1 MHPAVETLIK
11 RLEGRSPRTA
21 MILGSGLGDL
31 ADTIEDEV
39 SIPYDDLPGF
49 PVGNVTGHARRV
61 VAGTIAGKPIM
72 MLSGRVHYYE
82 HGDAAAMRPVL
93 QTLSD
98 IGIENLV
105 LTNAAGSVDL
115 DIEPGSVMQISDH
128 INWSGMNPLMGEET
142 DARFVDLSEV
152 YDRGLLSLFSSAAE
166 TANVPMG
173 KGIYMWFSGP
183 TFETPAEIRM
193 SQTLG
198 ANAVGMS
205 TVPEAILARFYG
217 LRVAGFSVIT
227 NMGAGM
233 QSTTLSHDET
243 KQMAPVGGEKLAKI
257 LTQAI
262 SGGGL

>member
-1 MHPAVETLIK
+1 MNPAVETLVK
-11 RLEGRSPRTA
+11 GLEGRSPRTA

-31 ADTIEDEV
+31 ADTVQDAV
-39 SIPYDDLPGF
+39 SIPYEDLPGF
-49 PVGNVTGHARRV
+49 PAGNVTGHSRRV
-61 VAGTIAGKPIM
+61 VAGTIAEKPIM

-82 HGDAAAMRPVL
+82 QGDAAAMRPVIEA
-93 QTLSD
+93 LSG

-105 LTNAAGSVDL
+105 LTNAAGSVDTA
-115 DIEPGSVMQISDH
+115 IEPGSVMQITDH

-152 YDRGLLSLFSSAAE
+152 YDRELRSVFRQAAD
-166 TANVPMG
+166 TASIPMAE
-173 KGIYMWFSGP
+173 GIYMWFSGP
-183 TFETPAEIRM
+183 TFETPAEIRL

-217 LRVAGFSVIT
+217 LRVAGFSVVT

-233 QSTTLSHDET
+233 HSTTLSHDET
-243 KQMAPVGGEKLAKI
+243 KQMAPIGGEKLAKI
-257 LTQAI
+257 LTQAVS
-262 SGGGL
+262 SGAL

>member
-1 MHPAVETLIK
+1 MNPAVETLVK

-31 ADTIEDEV
+31 VDTVEEAV
-39 SIPYDDLPGF
+39 SVPYEELPGF
-49 PVGNVTGHARRV
+49 PVGNVTGHSRRV

-82 HGDAAAMRPVL
+82 QGDAAAMRPVVE
-93 QTLSD
+93 TLGD

-115 DIEPGSVMQISDH
+115 DIEPGSVMQITDH

-152 YDRGLLSLFSSAAE
+152 YDKSLRSLFENAATSADIE
-166 TANVPMG
+166 LN
-173 KGIYMWFSGP
+173 KGVYMWFSGP

-205 TVPEAILARFYG
+205 TVPEAVLARFYG

-233 QSTTLSHDET
+233 HSTTLSHDET
-243 KQMAPVGGEKLAKI
+243 KQMAPIGGEKLAKI
-257 LTQAI
+257 LTRAVSQ
-262 SGGGL
+262 GGL